1 MKLSTEE
8 AYRTLGLSPEASHD
22 QVRVAYKR
30 LALKYHPDKNPS
42 DDATAMFQ
50 KISAAYK
57 RIVDPSSNQLEE
69 ENGGDD
75 VADFDFDD
83 MMALFEMMWQLPR
96 QCKHSSKSRGGKSK
110 SKSRRGVNRSF
121 FESQIDLEDML
132 FGDFFDIDDD
142 FDGAFDAFQACSDSF
157 DEDNEEDDWND
168 FLSELGKMNIQSKSM
183 FSTSKKTTRRTH
195 LRGRKG
201 RYPLTS
207 RSRRPTTNPN
217 TTKLDSSHEETL
229 RETTVSQAINVGSK
243 VIVYGKLKGEI
254 AFIGPVHYAKGEFI
268 GVILDEA
275 CGKNNGMI
283 KGERYF
289 DCPTQHGLMVQRQD
303 ITLL

>member
-8 AYRTLGLSPEASHD
+8 AFRTLGLSPEASHD

-75 VADFDFDD
+75 VADFDFDE

-110 SKSRRGVNRSF
+110 AKSRRGVNRSF

-132 FGDFFDIDDD
+132 FGDFFDMYTC
-142 FDGAFDAFQACSDSF
+142 FSSDAYGCLRNCL
-157 DEDNEEDDWND
+157 ETTT
-168 FLSELGKMNIQSKSM
+168 SM
-183 FSTSKKTTRRTH
+183 TPLMHFKHAVTHWTR
-195 LRGRKG
+195 
-201 RYPLTS
+201 
-207 RSRRPTTNPN
+207 
-217 TTKLDSSHEETL
+217 TTK
-229 RETTVSQAINVGSK
+229 RRI
-243 VIVYGKLKGEI
+243 
-254 AFIGPVHYAKGEFI
+254 
-268 GVILDEA
+268 
-275 CGKNNGMI
+275 GMI
-283 KGERYF
+283 S
-289 DCPTQHGLMVQRQD
+289 
-303 ITLL
+303 